1 MASQPLVRYEVIH
14 PIQSNCS
21 YEVEG
26 IAGLSEEEVHELA
39 LVQKLQ
45 NFNVDIQRDEV
56 KEAVQNFFQLGTV
69 EQKGAE

>member
-69 EQKGAE
+69 EHKGAE